1 VNFISPIFKIFNSN
15 KNVNTDQFPDEIF
28 IKFNLNNS
36 FGIVFDLKHE
46 YYDFEIKRKF
56 Y

>member
-1 VNFISPIFKIFNSN
+1 MDFISPITKTLNLS
-15 KNVNTDQFPDEIF
+15 KNANTGQFLNEIF

-36 FGIVFDLKHE
+36 FGIVSNLKHE
-46 YYDFEIKRKF
+46 YYDFEIKPKF